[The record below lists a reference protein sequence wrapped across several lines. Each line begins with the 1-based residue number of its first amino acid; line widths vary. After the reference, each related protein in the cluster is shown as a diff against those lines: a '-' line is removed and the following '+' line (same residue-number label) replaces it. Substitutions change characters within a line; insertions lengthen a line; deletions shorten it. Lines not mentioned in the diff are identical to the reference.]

1 MEKGSTIHST
11 HNLSFPRPVWVFFHL
26 FAIFL
31 LFSLCLSLSLC
42 FCSYFILF
50 FTDSTA
56 GVARD
61 PPSTPT
67 SPASSASD
75 VNSRRSGNKLQII
88 SSSEYT
94 QRLRGCGARA
104 AWAVAVAVGKSWKIA
119 VKGKVEIFENFF
131 YIYFC
136 VFSHTTENV

>member
-1 MEKGSTIHST
+1 M
-11 HNLSFPRPVWVFFHL
+11 
-26 FAIFL
+26 
-31 LFSLCLSLSLC
+31 
-42 FCSYFILF
+42 F

-94 QRLRGCGARA
+94 QRLRGCGARV

-119 VKGKVEIFENFF
+119 VKGKVEIFEIFFF

-136 VFSHTTENV
+136 VFSHTTENVLFKCSLQFTRMYLMTI